1 MLNCLGF
8 FFFSFVNV
16 YTVTIIE
23 IKGTNFLH
31 SNGKVILNMYTE
43 KEERENKAKASPLS
57 LSLPQKELKLT
68 IEKENISK
76 KAIPTSRKK

>member
-1 MLNCLGF
+1 
-8 FFFSFVNV
+8 
-16 YTVTIIE
+16 
-23 IKGTNFLH
+23 
-31 SNGKVILNMYTE
+31 MYTE

-76 KAIPTSRKK
+76 KAIPTSRKKKKNNYNQMKIFMQLCLK